1 VDLIIGS
8 ITGYD
13 GQVKE
18 ALKVITRKNKAPI
31 EQVEEHVF
39 YGKSTHHET

>member
-1 VDLIIGS
+1 LIIAS

-13 GQVKE
+13 SQVKE

-31 EQVEEHVF
+31 EQVEEHIF
-39 YGKSTHHET
+39 YGRTSHHET